1 MSATRERAGELRA
14 ADGVR
19 LHYRSWPAP
28 AERAVL
34 LVSHGLGEHGGRYA
48 QVAGDLAEHGV
59 TVHAIDHRG
68 HGRSGGRRG
77 HVAHFGEFVR
87 DFESFRAAIVR
98 EHPPEAPFFLLGH
111 SMGGLIAI
119 HHLRT
124 HPEAGYRGAILSAPL
139 VGIAVQAPRW
149 KVALSGFLSRLV
161 PWLPFHNEIETAMLS
176 TAPGYEQSYRADTL
190 LHNTIT
196 PRLYTEMVAAIR
208 GAFQRPDGIRVPL
221 LVLAPTADRVVLP
234 EAVARFAGACPG
246 EVEVKRYEGFR
257 HESLNEKDRHQVVAD
272 VAAWLSARMGE
283 GSGSGIRVQGSSKG

>member
-1 MSATRERAGELRA
+1 MSATLERTGELHA
-14 ADGVR
+14 DDGVQ

-48 QVAGDLAEHGV
+48 QVAEDLAAHGI

-87 DFESFRAAIVR
+87 DFETFRAAIAK
-98 EHPPEAPFFLLGH
+98 EHPSGIPLFLLGH

-119 HHLRT
+119 HHLQT

-139 VGIAVQAPRW
+139 VGIAVEAPRW
-149 KVALSGFLSRLV
+149 KVALSGVLSRVV

-176 TAPGYEQSYRADTL
+176 TAPGYEAAYRADTL

-208 GAFQRPDGIRVPL
+208 GAFEKPEGIRIPL

-234 EAVARFAGACPG
+234 EAVARFASAFPG
-246 EVEVKRYEGFR
+246 EVEVKRYEGFQ

-272 VAAWLSARMGE
+272 VAAWLNARIG
-283 GSGSGIRVQGSSKG
+283 

>member
-1 MSATRERAGELRA
+1 MGATPERTGELRA
-14 ADGVR
+14 DDGVR

-34 LVSHGLGEHGGRYA
+34 LASHGLGEHGGRYA
-48 QVAGDLAEHGV
+48 EVAAELAAHGV

-87 DFESFRAAIVR
+87 DFETFRAAIAK
-98 EHPPEAPFFLLGH
+98 EHPSGTPLFLLGH

-119 HHLRT
+119 HHLQT
-124 HPEAGYRGAILSAPL
+124 HPDAGYRGAILSAPL

-149 KVALSGFLSRLV
+149 KVALSGLLSRVL

-176 TAPGYEQSYRADTL
+176 TAPGYEAAYRADTL

-208 GAFQRPDGIRVPL
+208 GALERPDGIRVPL

-246 EVEVKRYEGFR
+246 DVEVRRYEGFQ
-257 HESLNEKDRHQVVAD
+257 HESLNEKDRDRVVAD
-272 VAAWLSARMGE
+272 VVAWLNARIG
-283 GSGSGIRVQGSSKG
+283 

>member
-1 MSATRERAGELRA
+1 MSAAGERAAELRA
-14 ADGVR
+14 DDGVP

-48 QVAGDLAEHGV
+48 VVARELAEQGI

-87 DFESFRAAIVR
+87 DFETFRAAITK
-98 EHPPEAPFFLLGH
+98 EHPSGAPLFLLGH

-119 HHLRT
+119 HHLQT
-124 HPEAGYRGAILSAPL
+124 HPEAGYRGAVLSAPL

-149 KVALSGFLSRLV
+149 KLALSGFLSRLV
-161 PWLPFHNEIETAMLS
+161 PWLPFHNEIDTAMLS
-176 TAPGYEQSYRADTL
+176 TAPDYEASYRADTL

-208 GAFQRPDGIRVPL
+208 GAFERPDGIRVPL

-234 EAVARFAGACPG
+234 EAVARFASACPG
-246 EVEVKRYEGFR
+246 EVEVKRYEGFQ
-257 HESLNEKDRHQVVAD
+257 HESLNEKDRHHVVAD
-272 VAAWLSARMGE
+272 VTAWLND
-283 GSGSGIRVQGSSKG
+283 RVKYQGSRIK